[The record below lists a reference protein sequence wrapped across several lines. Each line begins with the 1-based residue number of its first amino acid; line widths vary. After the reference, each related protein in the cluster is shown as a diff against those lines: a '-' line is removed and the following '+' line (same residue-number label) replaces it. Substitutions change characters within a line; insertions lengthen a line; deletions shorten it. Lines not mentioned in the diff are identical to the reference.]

1 MNTVPPDHCQGK
13 GAMQAIK
20 IVLGEV
26 EHLGALADLMD
37 QYRQFYGQPSN
48 RPAAEQFLFERMIN
62 HESVIYLAQD
72 ASSAQVIGFL
82 QLYPSF
88 SSVSLM
94 PVWILNDLYVS
105 PAARRQGVARALI
118 RAAIGLVHERGDKG
132 LTLETMPD
140 NLSAQALYESLGFQ
154 RDAHS
159 LYYHYWLAQPKGTD

>member
-1 MNTVPPDHCQGK
+1 MEDTAPLGQLQGK
-13 GAMQAIK
+13 CTVKAIK

-26 EHLGALADLMD
+26 EHLGVLADLMD
-37 QYRQFYGQPSN
+37 QYRQFYGQASN

-72 ASSAQVIGFL
+72 ASSAQIVGFL

-105 PAARRQGVARALI
+105 PAARRQGVGRALI
-118 RAAIGLVHERGDKG
+118 QAAIGLVRERGDKG

-140 NLSAQALYESLGFQ
+140 NHSAQALYESVGFQ
-154 RDAHS
+154 RDTHS
-159 LYYHYWLAQPKGTD
+159 LYYHYWLAQP